1 MISLAMARAG
11 LNTDRL
17 VQAGAALADE
27 IGFEHLTG
35 AALARHVGVR
45 LASLYAH
52 VDSFDDL
59 KTRIALLALQELAD
73 ATGVALAGRSGKD
86 ALVALGNVV
95 RDYARAHP
103 GRFAAARSPLDPQ
116 RAAGGAGPRLAQMMR
131 GVLRDYAL
139 PDAEQVHAV
148 RLLGSVFMGYV
159 TLELAGG
166 FSHSAPDAELS
177 WLRSLDVLDLM
188 LRAWPGAHGNT
199 MENMQ

>member
-1 MISLAMARAG
+1 MARAG
-11 LNTDRL
+11 LNSERL

-73 ATGVALAGRSGKD
+73 ATGVAVAGRSGKD
-86 ALVALGNVV
+86 ALVALANVY

-103 GRFAAARSPLDPQ
+103 GRFAAARSPLDPE
-116 RAAGGAGPRLAQMMR
+116 RAGAGPRLAQMMR
-131 GVLRDYAL
+131 GVLRGYAL
-139 PDAEQVHAV
+139 PEAEQVHAI

-177 WLRSLDVLDLM
+177 WRRSLDALDLM
-188 LRAWPGAHGNT
+188 LRAWPGTDGNT
-199 MENMQ
+199 METMQ